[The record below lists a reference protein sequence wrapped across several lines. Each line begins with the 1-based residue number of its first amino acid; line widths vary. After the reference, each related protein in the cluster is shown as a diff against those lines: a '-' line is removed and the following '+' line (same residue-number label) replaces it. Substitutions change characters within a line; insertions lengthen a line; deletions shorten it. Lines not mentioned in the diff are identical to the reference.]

1 MGHNN
6 YSKFFK
12 NTEIQEVVPVMEG
25 QIPIE
30 ELGDNDS
37 HVVSEELKQAVIN
50 AGGEVMRAAEP
61 VEEVEE
67 VEELIEEVETVTGVV
82 SGCERLNLRKEA
94 SKDSDILS
102 VLNKGTEL
110 VVSSEEST
118 DEFYKVVTEAGVE
131 GYCMKKFITIK

>member
-1 MGHNN
+1 MENYTKFSKNSNN
-6 YSKFFK
+6 
-12 NTEIQEVVPVMEG
+12 NEEI
-25 QIPIE
+25 IPEME
-30 ELGDNDS
+30 ELIPAEQIGDNDP
-37 HVVSEELKQAVIN
+37 HVVNEELEQAVIN

-61 VEEVEE
+61 VEE